1 MRRALA
7 VVVLG
12 AVAAGCAVAP
22 VVREAPAP
30 APPPRDETVVLLPS
44 ADGKVGALT
53 VIHEGHQQ
61 TLEAPYATARVQRQ
75 GQLEDGGRMA
85 AEQVQQTFARALDA
99 QPIRPVRFILNFLGD
114 SDEFT
119 AESKLEIPKIL
130 KEIAGHPSPEIIVVG
145 HTDRV
150 GSLTYNDGL
159 SLRRAGR
166 VRVQLEKIGIPSEQ
180 IQVAGRGEREPLV
193 PTDDEVAEPRNRR
206 VEITVR

>member
-30 APPPRDETVVLLPS
+30 PSRDETVVLLPG

-61 TLEAPYATARVQRQ
+61 TLDAPYATARVQRQ

-99 QPIRPVRFILNFLGD
+99 QPARPVRFILNFLGD

-119 AESKLEIPKIL
+119 PESKLEIPKIL

-150 GSLTYNDGL
+150 GSVTYNDGL

-193 PTDDEVAEPRNRR
+193 PTEDEVAEPRNRR
-206 VEITVR
+206 VEISVR

>member
-7 VVVLG
+7 VFALG
-12 AVAAGCAVAP
+12 AVVAGCAVAP

-30 APPPRDETVVLLPS
+30 APPPRDETVVLLPG

-61 TLEAPYATARVQRQ
+61 TLDAPYATARVQRQ

-166 VRVQLEKIGIPSEQ
+166 VRVQLEKIGIPNEQ

>member
-7 VVVLG
+7 VVALG

-30 APPPRDETVVLLPS
+30 PSRDETVVLLPG

-61 TLEAPYATARVQRQ
+61 TLDAPYATARVQRQ

-99 QPIRPVRFILNFLGD
+99 QPARPVRFILNFLGD

-119 AESKLEIPKIL
+119 PESKLEIPKIL

-193 PTDDEVAEPRNRR
+193 PTEDEVAEPRNRR

>member
-7 VVVLG
+7 VVAAG
-12 AVAAGCAVAP
+12 ALMTGCAVTP

-30 APPPRDETVVLLPS
+30 PPPARDETVVLLPG

-61 TLEAPYATARVQRQ
+61 TLDAPYATARVQRQ

-85 AEQVQQTFARALDA
+85 AEQVQQTFGRALDA
-99 QPIRPVRFILNFLGD
+99 QPARPVRFILYFLGD

-119 AESKLEIPKIL
+119 PESKLEIPKIL
-130 KEIAGHPSPEIIVVG
+130 TEIAGHPSPEIIAIG

-150 GSLTYNDGL
+150 GSVTYNDGL
-159 SLRRAGR
+159 SLRRAER
-166 VRVQLEKIGIPSEQ
+166 VRVQLEKIGIPNEQ
-180 IQVAGRGEREPLV
+180 IRVAGRGEREPLV
-193 PTDDEVAEPRNRR
+193 PTEDEVAEPRNRR